1 MGLRLM
7 LNLSVQSIL
16 DHQGVHFFQG
26 LLLLPSLLGIP
37 GIQDGLAD
45 QGNPSHPQSRSPLM
59 DTVKQ
64 SAGVRNNVSLN
75 EKIAT
80 LHLFALEI
88 LGFPL

>member
-1 MGLRLM
+1 M
-7 LNLSVQSIL
+7 LNLSVQGIL

-26 LLLLPSLLGIP
+26 LQLLPSLLGIL

-45 QGNPSHPQSRSPLM
+45 QGNPSDPQSRSLLM

-64 SAGVRNNVSLN
+64 SAGVRNNVSFNL
-75 EKIAT
+75 KKKKAT
-80 LHLFALEI
+80 LYLFALEI

>member
-1 MGLRLM
+1 M
-7 LNLSVQSIL
+7 LNLSVQGIL

-26 LLLLPSLLGIP
+26 LQLLPSLLGIL

-45 QGNPSHPQSRSPLM
+45 QGNPSDLHSRSPLM

-75 EKIAT
+75 DGKIAT